1 MKDYYKILGLTPSA
15 TEDEIKSAGRK
26 LLAKNHPDVNP
37 SPEAK
42 ERYIQIKEAYETLSD
57 PKRRAE
63 YEKARKGGG
72 PRAQSPPGAG
82 RPGPPPGAGR
92 QQRSTPGM
100 DPQFDLGSFL
110 GGMFGGAAGGGAGR
124 RPAGAKP
131 GGASAGAGAKP
142 SAPKYPSGRK
152 YYQILE
158 VSETATDEEIDA
170 AYKRMAR
177 EWHPD
182 KHPDNP
188 QQAQQKFI
196 EIKEAY
202 EAIKK
207 IRSGAEPPPDAE
219 EAAPSGGGRGATS
232 SQGDLSIEIT
242 LEEAFGGG
250 ARTHKVQTY
259 VTCPDCRGAGFTTD
273 RKMCATCRGAG
284 TRRREEEVPVNIP
297 AGIYEGAKL
306 RVKGKGPVNA
316 QGQRGDIFLTVRIKP
331 HPVYEREG
339 SDLIMEVEV
348 PYTVMVLGGQTLVKT
363 LAGEKPL
370 VIPEGTQSGQRLK
383 ITGMGLPGLRDR
395 PAGDLYVRPKVFIP
409 KQVSSYE
416 HKILMELARLRND
429 PVKM

>member
-1 MKDYYKILGLTPSA
+1 VKDYYKILGLAPSA
-15 TEDEIKSAGRK
+15 TDEEIKSAGRK

-57 PKRRAE
+57 PRRRAE
-63 YEKARKGGG
+63 YDKARKGGG

-82 RPGPPPGAGR
+82 RPGTAPRAGR
-92 QQRSTPGM
+92 QPHSAPGVN
-100 DPQFDLGSFL
+100 PQFDLGSFL
-110 GGMFGGAAGGGAGR
+110 GGMFGGAAAGAAGQ
-124 RPAGAKP
+124 RPAGARP
-131 GGASAGAGAKP
+131 TAGAGTRP
-142 SAPKYPSGRK
+142 SAPKTTPGRK
-152 YYQILE
+152 YYQILQ
-158 VSETATDEEIDA
+158 VPETATDEEIDA
-170 AYKRMAR
+170 AYKRLAR

-202 EAIKK
+202 EAIKQ
-207 IRSGAEPPPDAE
+207 IRSGAEPPPDQE
-219 EAAPSGGGRGATS
+219 ESAPSAGGRSAAP

-250 ARTHKVQTY
+250 MRTQKVQTY
-259 VTCPDCRGAGFTTD
+259 VTCLDCRGAGFLAD

-297 AGIYEGAKL
+297 AGIYDGAKL
-306 RVKGKGPVNA
+306 RVKGKGPINA
-316 QGQRGDIFLTVRIKP
+316 QGQRGDLFLTVRIKP
-331 HPVYEREG
+331 HPIYEREG
-339 SDLIMEVEV
+339 SDLVMEVEV

-370 VIPEGTQSGQRLK
+370 VIPEGTQSGQRLR
-383 ITGMGLPGLRDR
+383 IAGMGLPGLRDR
-395 PAGDLYVRPKVFIP
+395 PAGDLYVRPKVAIP
-409 KQVSSYE
+409 KQISNLE
-416 HKILMELARLRND
+416 HKILLELARLRND

>member
-1 MKDYYKILGLTPSA
+1 MKDYYKILGLTPGA
-15 TEDEIKSAGRK
+15 TDEEIKSAGRK

-72 PRAQSPPGAG
+72 QRPQTPPGAG
-82 RPGPPPGAGR
+82 RPGTAPGAGR
-92 QQRSTPGM
+92 QQRTTPGTT
-100 DPQFDLGSFL
+100 PPFDLGSFL
-110 GGMFGGAAGGGAGR
+110 GGMFGGAAAGGAGQ
-124 RPAGAKP
+124 RPAGARP
-131 GGASAGAGAKP
+131 GAGGVGARP
-142 SAPKYPSGRK
+142 SAPKTPPGGK

-158 VSETATDEEIDA
+158 VPETATDEEIDA
-170 AYKRMAR
+170 AYKRLAR

-207 IRSGAEPPPDAE
+207 IRSGAEPPPDE
-219 EAAPSGGGRGATS
+219 EAAPAGGGRSAAA
-232 SQGDLSIEIT
+232 SQGDLILEIT

-259 VTCPDCRGAGFTTD
+259 VTCPECRGAGFMAD
-273 RKMCATCRGAG
+273 RKMCAACRGAG
-284 TRRREEEVPVNIP
+284 TRRREEEVPVSIP
-297 AGIYEGAKL
+297 AGIYDGAKL
-306 RVKGKGPVNA
+306 RVRGKGPVNA
-316 QGQRGDIFLTVRIKP
+316 QGQRGDLYLTVRIKP
-331 HPVYEREG
+331 HSVYEREG
-339 SDLIMEVEV
+339 SDLVMEVEV

-383 ITGMGLPGLRDR
+383 IAGMGLPGLRDR
-395 PAGDLYVRPKVFIP
+395 PPGDLYVRPKVSIP
-409 KQVSSYE
+409 KQISNLE
-416 HKILMELARLRND
+416 HKILVELARLRND

>member
-15 TEDEIKSAGRK
+15 TEEEIKSAGRK

-72 PRAQSPPGAG
+72 QRSQAPPGAG
-82 RPGPPPGAGR
+82 RPGTAPGAGR
-92 QQRSTPGM
+92 QQRTTPGAN
-100 DPQFDLGSFL
+100 PQFDLGSFL
-110 GGMFGGAAGGGAGR
+110 GGMFGGAAGGAGQ
-124 RPAGAKP
+124 RPAGARP
-131 GGASAGAGAKP
+131 GAAGAGARP
-142 SAPKYPSGRK
+142 SVPKTPSRSK

-158 VSETATDEEIDA
+158 VPESATDEEIDA
-170 AYKRMAR
+170 AYKRLAR

-182 KHPDNP
+182 RHPDNP

-207 IRSGAEPPPDAE
+207 IRSGAEPPE
-219 EAAPSGGGRGATS
+219 EETAPAGDGRSATT

-250 ARTHKVQTY
+250 VRTHKVQTY
-259 VTCPDCRGAGFTTD
+259 VTCPDCRGAGFMAD
-273 RKMCATCRGAG
+273 RKMCASCRGAG
-284 TRRREEEVPVNIP
+284 TRRREEEVPVSIP

-306 RVKGKGPVNA
+306 RVRGKGPINA
-316 QGQRGDIFLTVRIKP
+316 QGQRGDLYLTVRIKP
-331 HPVYEREG
+331 HSVYEREG
-339 SDLIMEVEV
+339 SDLVMEVEV

-370 VIPEGTQSGQRLK
+370 VIPEGTQSGQRLR
-383 ITGMGLPGLRDR
+383 IAGMGLPGLRDR
-395 PAGDLYVRPKVFIP
+395 PPGDLYVRPKVSIP
-409 KQVSSYE
+409 KQISNLERKLLV
-416 HKILMELARLRND
+416 ELARLHND